1 MLCAVRLPL
10 EDKRR
15 IVSDTS
21 PHIHVFHISVIWR
34 QALNP
39 KHFTGIVDNTD
50 IVQAKDIKLDVH
62 QVVQLFHVNHG
73 YRILGCR
80 DTAQTNCLV
89 NRQVTDKDSTRVC
102 TDGDNCSINDVYIFE
117 DLWILLSDSILMEL
131 HFFANVVC
139 HMEIVHI
146 CAVFIESSANIADS
160 ALERDGIKGNNF
172 C

>member
-21 PHIHVFHISVIWR
+21 PHIHILHISVVWR

-39 KHFTGIVDNTD
+39 KHFTGIVDDTD
-50 IVQAKDIKLDVH
+50 IIQAKDVKFDIH

-73 YRILGCR
+73 YRILGCG
-80 DTAQTNCLV
+80 DTAQTNRLV

-160 ALERDGIKGNNF
+160 ALESDGIKGNNF